1 MLRIQN
7 SQEGQ
12 EGQSWTVEVINETTK
27 KDEIQ
32 SEAPEEVVVDSIT
45 TVVMQ
50 GEEDLV
56 VEE

>member
-1 MLRIQN
+1 
-7 SQEGQ
+7 
-12 EGQSWTVEVINETTK
+12 VEVINETTK